1 MNMEPSEISN
11 ERRASRPGAHRRERT
26 TERTFTTLAVVAILA
41 GSMVGLAPV
50 RAETEPRQPEAT
62 AADMANARSLSRVFQ
77 SVAKKAEP
85 AVVHIR
91 QFNKV
96 PQYRRDIF
104 GFPRMAESQLQET
117 GLGSGVIVSPEG
129 YILTNNHVA
138 QNVET
143 LLVRLFD
150 RREVEAKVVGRDPA
164 TDLAVLKIAAEN
176 LSFAEFAD
184 SDAVEVGEWLLA
196 IGSPFGFS
204 NTVTSGI
211 VSAKGRSGIGGLQGY
226 QDFIQTD
233 AAVNPGNS
241 GGPML
246 NLEGKIIG
254 INSAIATRSGGY
266 QGISFAI
273 PSNIAKSI
281 MESLVK
287 TGRVTRGWL
296 GVDLGDAG
304 GSNEPAGKRRGAAPE
319 VTIAG
324 VVDKSPAEKA
334 GLRPGDV
341 VLNFRGREI
350 DDADRLRTQI
360 ALTPPDTTV
369 PIEVRRDGQKIKLE
383 VKVGDQAK
391 SVAEAVGGLFVP
403 KAGLVIQTLDKN
415 LATQLGYRNVSGVV
429 VVSIEPGSRA
439 ASAEMEP
446 NDIIVAIDDRRVSNV
461 EAASSALADA
471 DYSQGVRLSVIRR
484 NMRGSLMLQD

>member
-1 MNMEPSEISN
+1 MKRSF
-11 ERRASRPGAHRRERT
+11 ASFAA
-26 TERTFTTLAVVAILA
+26 LAIFA
-41 GSMVGLAPV
+41 GSTLGFAPGLSLV
-50 RAETEPRQPEAT
+50 RADTEPRQPEAT
-62 AADMANARSLSRVFQ
+62 ASDMANARSLSRVFQ

-104 GFPRMAESQLQET
+104 GFPRMAEAQLQET
-117 GLGSGVIVSPEG
+117 GLGSGVIVSPDG

-150 RREVEAKVVGRDPA
+150 RREIEAKVVGRDPA
-164 TDLAVLKIAAEN
+164 TDLAVLKIGAEN
-176 LSFAEFAD
+176 LSYAEFAD
-184 SDAVEVGEWLLA
+184 SDTVEVGEWLLA

-281 MESLVK
+281 MESLIK
-287 TGRVTRGWL
+287 TGRVARGWL
-296 GVDLGDAG
+296 GVDLGDG
-304 GSNEPAGKRRGAAPE
+304 GGENEASGKRRGAAPE
-319 VTIAG
+319 VVVAS
-324 VVDKSPAEKA
+324 VVDKSPAERA
-334 GLRPGDV
+334 GLKVGDV

-350 DDADRLRTQI
+350 DDVERLRTQI

-369 PIEVRRDGQKIKLE
+369 PIEVRRDGKKMKFE
-383 VKVGDQAK
+383 VRVGDQAK

-403 KAGLVIQTLDKN
+403 NAGLVVQTLDKD
-415 LATQLGYRNVSGVV
+415 LAKQLGYRNVSGAV
-429 VVSIEPGSRA
+429 VVSVEPGSRA
-439 ASAEMEP
+439 AAADMKP
-446 NDIIVAIDDRRVSNV
+446 DDIIVAVNDRRI
-461 EAASSALADA
+461 SSAEGLSRALDDGDFA
-471 DYSQGVRLSVIRR
+471 QGIRLSVIRGT
-484 NMRGSLMLQD
+484 MRGSLILQD